1 MRKFNPVE
9 YNREQWGEGAKGR
22 TKNKPAQCSEH
33 KYCNIAYEW
42 QEEGAEHGNIISFIG
57 REEG

>member
-9 YNREQWGEGAKGR
+9 YNREHWGEGSKGR

-33 KYCNIAYEW
+33 TYCNIAYEW
-42 QEEGAEHGNIISFIG
+42 KE
-57 REEG
+57 